1 MTNEFPEQ
9 FNGAFPHDKEL
20 RASACKH
27 LKTRQQLTEEWLRK
41 KAGILMQRI
50 GSLDSVPLPIVL
62 LNIVFEYIVSLT
74 VVDDPVTNNSNHTDV
89 MQQEEESSTVL
100 HSDVQPLARTVD
112 PSTSSSNQL
121 GDMQQGEI
129 IYSDTFGYSTIDKNR

>member
-1 MTNEFPEQ
+1 MTKEFPEQ

-74 VVDDPVTNNSNHTDV
+74 VVDDPVTDNSNHTDA
-89 MQQEEESSTVL
+89 MQQ
-100 HSDVQPLARTVD
+100 
-112 PSTSSSNQL
+112 
-121 GDMQQGEI
+121 
-129 IYSDTFGYSTIDKNR
+129 KK